1 MSADIVELL
10 IRDRIAVIT
19 LNRPQQR
26 NALSIEMRP
35 CLHGVSTRSMNT
47 SRVIVLQG
55 AGAAFCAG
63 ADLGDMAGYAHGFW
77 RDRIVTAQ
85 DPASADHQH

>member
-26 NALSIEMRP
+26 NALSIEMRAM
-35 CLHGVSTRSMNT
+35 LARRLDEIDEHV
-47 SRVIVLQG
+47 RVIVLQG

-63 ADLGDMAGYAHGFW
+63 ADLGELGGATFSGGSELGGESLSDVVW
-77 RDRIVTAQ
+77 RF
-85 DPASADHQH
+85 